1 MTAATISKINA
12 NIARHGVEVVKG
24 NGYFYFADLEGA
36 PEYNADKIDSVFSM
50 QLRCMSLEDW
60 ISHVD
65 EALIDA

>member
-24 NGYFYFADLEGA
+24 NGYFYFADLEDA
-36 PEYNADKIDSVFSM
+36 PEHNADKINSVFSM

-65 EALIDA
+65 EALIAT